1 MVVHTRKIGNDVVSP
16 IGFGRMALSAFYGAI
31 QNDKDSF
38 KVGLSDV
45 CKLVSSDLNVL
56 KAVIIGTSVMDFSPW
71 PMLTGISMAS
81 GLIAAQSS
89 FLRSPLS
96 MEPSMVVSYSLHFT
110 LRTPA
115 PFHGVGVSS
124 LDVFASGQTF
134 LLVRALWDSVT
145 SDILLLVGQS
155 MSSAPGASLASTL
168 RYARSVMY
176 FQ

>member
-1 MVVHTRKIGNDVVSP
+1 
-16 IGFGRMALSAFYGAI
+16 
-31 QNDKDSF
+31 
-38 KVGLSDV
+38 
-45 CKLVSSDLNVL
+45 
-56 KAVIIGTSVMDFSPW
+56 
-71 PMLTGISMAS
+71 
-81 GLIAAQSS
+81 
-89 FLRSPLS
+89 

-115 PFHGVGVSS
+115 PCHGVGVSS